1 MIYKLMVII
10 IIINQF
16 VLIIFIILELIK
28 KAPIAANR
36 IKQLIDGSNN
46 NKVDKHKVLSDDKLI
61 NKLIKFLRG
70 KEYVVII

>member
-1 MIYKLMVII
+1 MIYKLIVII